1 MTTKKIR
8 VKEIIEIQKELCELG
23 ILEEY
28 VNYRTSKKY
37 LSEFLKNYS
46 NLSGQYSY
54 VIASV
59 LLPLFKRLEE
69 KYPNMSHDEQIVKSS
84 ELAPVIRAMLY
95 HEKVFALIK
104 KVSKKGKDERK

>member
-1 MTTKKIR
+1 MTTKKLR
-8 VKEIIEIQKELCELG
+8 AKEIIEIQKELCELG
-23 ILEEY
+23 VLEKY
-28 VNYRTSKKY
+28 ADYRISKKY
-37 LSEFLKNYS
+37 FSEFLKNYS

-69 KYPNMSHDEQIVKSS
+69 KYPNMDHDEQMRKSS

-104 KVSKKGKDERK
+104 KVSKRDKNRRK

>member
-1 MTTKKIR
+1 MTTKKLK
-8 VKEIIEIQKELCELG
+8 VEEIKMIQKELYDLG

-28 VNYRTSKKY
+28 TDYRISKKY

-69 KYPNMSHDEQIVKSS
+69 KYPNMNHDEQIRKSS

-104 KVSKKGKDERK
+104 KVSKKDKDERK